1 MNDEPLIGRCA
12 EIGTAGVSRVDPV
25 GESGVGGATIDAQV
39 DRIVAALHSYRHRGI
54 HECDIQ
60 GSVAAVLAH
69 AGLDFV
75 RECVL
80 SVRDRPDFVVGGQ
93 VDGPFPARPSRP
105 PRPFGRGTNSGRR
118 RMTLRYRGLSDFGA
132 AAMTARSKGGLTW
145 GL

>member
-12 EIGTAGVSRVDPV
+12 EIGPAGVSRVDPV

-69 AGLDFV
+69 AGLD
-75 RECVL
+75 L
-80 SVRDRPDFVVGGQ
+80 SANASCRCAIGRILWWAARLMARSLLDRHD
-93 VDGPFPARPSRP
+93 
-105 PRPFGRGTNSGRR
+105 
-118 RMTLRYRGLSDFGA
+118 LRGLSAGA
-132 AAMTARSKGGLTW
+132 LTQDDVA
-145 GL
+145 